1 MPQFSENVSASI
13 CDKLANISFHNYKH
27 LMHEREKNPDVKG
40 WNQLRTYCKS
50 MMKSGY
56 ERVQNYEVGKANGFG
71 HGRKY
76 VQGFGL
82 QNMTREI
89 RSALCQDGYHDID
102 MVNCAPRLILKIIK
116 DKGLDYETGCLE
128 NYIKNR
134 ENCLQDLCQT
144 DNIDRSTAKK
154 LFISSLYS
162 SVCPVKAKGKHIKNK
177 PFIKFDKEMKIIQ
190 SRFEDCEHEL
200 KTQLK
205 LKDRDYHRGKLLCHI
220 VHKLEAELLDMAI
233 DLIEQKEEYWIVPI
247 FDGFLLSSVN
257 DDDETWI
264 DTFLTL
270 LELKTGVEW
279 DVKPPQYMLHNDFI
293 LNMDNDTVSIVG
305 YSDRDCG
312 TQFIEKVL
320 NNNFIACNSAIYL
333 LSDNEWISNEKCIK
347 SQLKRI
353 LGKHEIIKITEK
365 EDGDM
370 LTQNISSDYTLSNNF
385 IERGVINNH
394 IVDNDFINRVWEDSL
409 KKIYFKNGYYDFKT
423 MKFNEG
429 GNETF
434 IRAPIELHLESNA
447 GIRHEIYRRILYPI
461 FTIKEHRQD
470 CNSRKELMRYM
481 MSGLAKMMAG
491 KIELKKWFLATG
503 MRDSGKGVLAD
514 LLKYCFGRYIG
525 FTGSSNFKMKSS
537 DIDAKSHSW
546 IIDYQ
551 FKRMAI
557 CSEISVKENSYVDGT
572 MLKQFCSGGDA
583 MEARKNFKDEQE
595 FKIQAG
601 LLIFGNDMPPVQPS
615 DAYEKCDK
623 FDMKS
628 KFVSSEDYE
637 MNESN
642 HAIEYYEKDDSV
654 KTVFIKDPAVH
665 NEFVIMLIE
674 AYDDNIPYPAE
685 IKEEIMLEMEEDD
698 DEKML
703 LDMFITKTDGFI
715 SNKELQQISKKIPSY
730 SLLKVKKILKARLGA
745 IDKRINHNVV
755 RGLGGIQF
763 KGLDEE
769 N

>member
-1 MPQFSENVSASI
+1 M
-13 CDKLANISFHNYKH
+13 
-27 LMHEREKNPDVKG
+27 
-40 WNQLRTYCKS
+40 
-50 MMKSGY
+50 
-56 ERVQNYEVGKANGFG
+56 
-71 HGRKY
+71 
-76 VQGFGL
+76 
-82 QNMTREI
+82 
-89 RSALCQDGYHDID
+89 
-102 MVNCAPRLILKIIK
+102 
-116 DKGLDYETGCLE
+116 
-128 NYIKNR
+128 
-134 ENCLQDLCQT
+134 
-144 DNIDRSTAKK
+144 
-154 LFISSLYS
+154 YS

-205 LKDRDYHRGKLLCHI
+205 LKDRDYHRGKLLCHV

-320 NNNFIACNSAIYL
+320 NNNFIACNSSIYL

-353 LGKHEIIKITEK
+353 VGKHEITKITEK
-365 EDGDM
+365 EDGDIF
-370 LTQNISSDYTLSNNF
+370 TQNLSSDYTLSHNF

-394 IVDNDFINRVWEDSL
+394 IVDKNFINRVWEDSL
-409 KKIYFKNGYYDFKT
+409 KKIYFQNGYYDFKT

-429 GNETF
+429 GNQTL

-447 GIRHEIYRRILYPI
+447 GIRHEIYRRVLYPI
-461 FTIKEHRQD
+461 FTIKEHRSD
-470 CNSRKELMRYM
+470 YNSRKELMRYM

-525 FTGSSNFKMKSS
+525 FTGSNNFKMKSG
-537 DIDAKSHSW
+537 DVDAKSHSW

-642 HAIEYYEKDDSV
+642 HAIEYYEKDDRV
-654 KTVFIKDPAVH
+654 KT
-665 NEFVIMLIE
+665 N
-674 AYDDNIPYPAE
+674 AY
-685 IKEEIMLEMEEDD
+685 
-698 DEKML
+698 
-703 LDMFITKTDGFI
+703 
-715 SNKELQQISKKIPSY
+715 
-730 SLLKVKKILKARLGA
+730 
-745 IDKRINHNVV
+745 
-755 RGLGGIQF
+755 
-763 KGLDEE
+763 
-769 N
+769 